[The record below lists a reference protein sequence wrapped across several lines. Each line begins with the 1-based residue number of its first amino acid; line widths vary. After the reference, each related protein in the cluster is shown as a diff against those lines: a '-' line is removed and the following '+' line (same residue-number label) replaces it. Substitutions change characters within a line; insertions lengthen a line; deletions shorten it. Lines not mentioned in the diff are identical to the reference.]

1 MNLEIF
7 KIDDP
12 SGKMSKESYVLNN
25 HKEEYDYITTTI
37 NIDIPFKE
45 KVYLVINGI
54 SEVPKCNNPVCQNNV
69 KFKNSTLGYLKYCS
83 NKCMGSDPQ
92 IVMKKQKKSIEKYGT
107 KTPAE
112 SNIIKEKIKI
122 TNNLKY
128 GGNSPMSSDEIK
140 NKSKE
145 TLIKNWG
152 VDNPNKSADIL
163 EKRVKSFRENIDTY
177 KKSYEKTSIEKYG
190 VKHPWMNKDIHHK
203 TIEHFYKDYKER
215 IIKSIGGDFEFI
227 GFEKGISTNLK
238 FNCKKCNTNFDI
250 LTYQFYFRTNNSLN
264 ICTNCYPISENSS
277 ITQIELYNFI
287 KENYSGEI
295 IQNEK
300 NTIRPYEIDIYLP
313 ELRMGFEFNGV
324 FWHSNKFKDNDYHL
338 KKYNLSI
345 ENEVKLYTVWEDDW
359 NLKRDICKSFILNKI
374 FKSTKIM
381 GRKTEIKVVDYP
393 TSKKF
398 LDENH
403 LQGDCKSSV
412 RLGLYYNEELV
423 SLMTFSKLRL
433 PIGGKNTEGVYELTR
448 FCNKR
453 FYMIVGGASKLINY
467 FKQKYSPNEIQTY
480 SDNLISNGQL
490 YENLGFEYLHT
501 SEPGYWYVIDGIRSH
516 RYNWRKQKLVEMGQ
530 DKNKTEGE
538 IMLEL
543 GYYRIYNAGN
553 KKWIWKK
560 INL

>member
-7 KIDDP
+7 KINDP

-25 HKEEYDYITTTI
+25 HKDEYDYITSTLNT
-37 NIDIPFKE
+37 DIPFKE
-45 KVYLVINGI
+45 KVYLVINGLL
-54 SEVPKCNNPVCQNNV
+54 EVPKCNNPNCQNNV

-92 IVMKKQKKSIEKYGT
+92 IIMKKQKKSIEKYGT

-112 SNIIKEKIKI
+112 SNIIKEKAKA

-128 GGNSPMSSDEIK
+128 GGNSSMSSDEIK

-152 VDNPNKSADIL
+152 VDNPSKSIDLL
-163 EKRVKSFRENIDTY
+163 EKRVKSFKENIDTY

-215 IIKSIGGDFEFI
+215 IIKLIGVDFEFI
-227 GFEKGISTNLK
+227 GFEKNISTNLK
-238 FNCKKCNTNFDI
+238 FNCKKCNTNFYI
-250 LTYQFYFRTNNSLN
+250 LPYQFYSRINNSVN
-264 ICTNCYPISENSS
+264 ICTNCFPISENSS

-295 IQNEK
+295 VQNEK
-300 NTIRPYEIDIYLP
+300 NTIKPYEIDIYLP
-313 ELRMGFEFNGV
+313 ELKIGFEFNGV
-324 FWHSNKFKDNDYHL
+324 FWHSTKFKDNNYHL
-338 KKYNLSI
+338 KKYNSSI
-345 ENEVKLYTVWEDDW
+345 ENGVKLYTIWEDDW
-359 NLKRDICKSFILNKI
+359 NLKRDICKSFVLNKVS
-374 FKSTKIM
+374 KSIKIM
-381 GRKTEIKVVDYP
+381 GRKTKVKEVDYP

-412 RLGLYYNEELV
+412 RLGLYKNEELV
-423 SLMTFSKLRL
+423 SIMTFSKLRL

-453 FYMIVGGASKLINY
+453 FYSIIGGASKLINY

-490 YENLGFEYLHT
+490 YENLKFEYSHT
-501 SEPGYWYVIDGIRSH
+501 SDPGYWYVIDGIRSH
-516 RYNWRKQKLVEMGQ
+516 RYNWRKQKLVEMGY
-530 DKNKTEGE
+530 DKNKTENE

-543 GYYRIYNAGN
+543 GYYKIYNAGN
-553 KKWIWKK
+553 KKWIWK
-560 INL
+560 NN

>member
-1 MNLEIF
+1 MNLEMF
-7 KIDDP
+7 KINDP

-25 HKEEYDYITTTI
+25 HREEYGYITSTL

-45 KVYLVINGI
+45 KVYLVINGL
-54 SEVPKCNNPVCQNNV
+54 SEVPKCNNPNCQNNV

-83 NKCMGSDPQ
+83 NKCMGSDPD
-92 IVMKKQKKSIEKYGT
+92 IIMKKQKKSIEKYGT

-112 SNIIKEKIKI
+112 SDIIKEKTKT

-128 GGNSPMSSDEIK
+128 GGNSAMSSDEIK

-152 VDNPNKSADIL
+152 VDNPSKSVDIL
-163 EKRVKSFRENIDTY
+163 EKRVKSFKENIDTY
-177 KKSYEKTSIEKYG
+177 KKSYERTSIEKYG
-190 VKHPWMNKDIHHK
+190 VKHPWMNKNIHDK

-215 IIKSIGGDFEFI
+215 IIESIGNDFEFL
-227 GFEKGISTNLK
+227 GFEKNISTNLK
-238 FNCKKCNTNFDI
+238 FNCKKCSTNFDI
-250 LTYQFYFRTNNSLN
+250 LPYQFYFRINNSIN
-264 ICTNCYPISENSS
+264 ICTNCFPISENSS

-295 IQNEK
+295 IQNDK
-300 NTIRPYEIDIYLP
+300 KTIKPYEIDIYLP
-313 ELRMGFEFNGV
+313 ELRIGFEFNGV
-324 FWHSNKFKDNDYHL
+324 FWHSTKFKDNNYHL
-338 KKYNLSI
+338 KKYNSSI
-345 ENEVKLYTVWEDDW
+345 ENGVKLYTIWEDDW
-359 NLKRDICKSFILNKI
+359 NLKRDICKSFVLNKVS
-374 FKSTKIM
+374 KSTKIM
-381 GRKTEIKVVDYP
+381 GRKTKVTEVDYP

-412 RLGLYYNEELV
+412 RLGLYQNEELV

-433 PIGGKNTEGVYELTR
+433 PIGGKNTEGIYELTR
-448 FCNKR
+448 FCNRR
-453 FYMIVGGASKLINY
+453 FYSIIGGASKLINY

-490 YENLGFEYLHT
+490 YENLKFEYSHT
-501 SEPGYWYVIDGIRSH
+501 SDPGYWYVIDGIRSH
-516 RYNWRKQKLVEMGQ
+516 RYNWRKQKLVEMGY
-530 DKNKTEGE
+530 DKNKTENE

-543 GYYRIYNAGN
+543 GYYKIYNAGN

-560 INL
+560 

>member
-7 KIDDP
+7 KINDP

-25 HKEEYDYITTTI
+25 HREEYDYIKSTL

-45 KVYLVINGI
+45 KVYLVLNGLL
-54 SEVPKCNNPVCQNNV
+54 EVPKCNNPNCQNNV
-69 KFKNSTLGYLKYCS
+69 KFRNSTLGYLKYCS
-83 NKCMGSDPQ
+83 NKCLGSDPE
-92 IVMKKQKKSIEKYGT
+92 IIMKKQKKSIEKYGT

-112 SNIIKEKIKI
+112 SNIIKEKAKT

-163 EKRVKSFRENIDTY
+163 EKRVKSFKENIETY

-215 IIKSIGGDFEFI
+215 IIKSTGDDFEFI
-227 GFEKGISTNLK
+227 GFEKDISTNLK

-250 LTYQFYFRTNNSLN
+250 LTYQFYSRINNSTS
-264 ICTNCYPISENSS
+264 ICTNCFPISENSS

-295 IQNEK
+295 IQNQK
-300 NTIRPYEIDIYLP
+300 NTIKPYEIDIYLP
-313 ELRMGFEFNGV
+313 ELRIGFEFNGV
-324 FWHSNKFKDNDYHL
+324 FWHSTKFKDNNYHL
-338 KKYNLSI
+338 KKYNSSI
-345 ENEVKLYTVWEDDW
+345 ENGVKLYTKWEDDW
-359 NLKRDICKSFILNKI
+359 NLKRDICKSFVLNKVS
-374 FKSTKIM
+374 KSIKIM
-381 GRKTEIKVVDYP
+381 GRKTKVKEVDYP
-393 TSKKF
+393 TSKRF

-412 RLGLYYNEELV
+412 RLGLYQNEELV

-433 PIGGKNTEGVYELTR
+433 PIGGKNTDGVYELTR

-453 FYMIVGGASKLINY
+453 FYSIIGGASKLINY

-490 YENLGFEYLHT
+490 YENLKFEYSHT
-501 SEPGYWYVIDGIRSH
+501 SDPGYWYVIDGIRSH
-516 RYNWRKQKLVEMGQ
+516 RYNWRKQKLVEMGY
-530 DKNKTEGE
+530 DKNKTENE

-543 GYYRIYNAGN
+543 GYYKIYNAGN
-553 KKWIWKK
+553 KKWIWKNK
-560 INL
+560 S